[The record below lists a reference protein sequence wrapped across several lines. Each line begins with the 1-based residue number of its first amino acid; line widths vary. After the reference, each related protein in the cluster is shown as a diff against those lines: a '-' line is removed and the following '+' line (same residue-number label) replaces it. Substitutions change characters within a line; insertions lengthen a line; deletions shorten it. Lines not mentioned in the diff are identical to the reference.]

1 MAKKRNA
8 TGPTAKSTSSPTT
21 VTATI
26 DLHGYRKSQAIIA
39 LTSFL
44 DQVVSRQRKQ
54 RDGAMKDVWVL
65 VITGSGAHSPDGP
78 VLRNSVEALL
88 QKRQMQFITNRGRG
102 SFNVK
107 ANSGIVF
114 YEPDAPRDT
123 KVIVKNAP
131 ETIPALPKPPKIS
144 NLAQVALDYGDDAPT
159 PCEVVATEKAI
170 EESRKDQQEVLK
182 DQKKDEKLLKRAV
195 SMSLLQAQK
204 EDKEEQEIMQRA
216 LSLSLLD
223 SQSNIDDDL
232 QRALELSQ
240 KEFEHFPDE
249 NEELQKALE
258 LSQKISSRD
267 DDELLQI
274 LELSKNEYKETESWT
289 IGFSGEVDEVV
300 QEYR

>member
-1 MAKKRNA
+1 
-8 TGPTAKSTSSPTT
+8 
-21 VTATI
+21 
-26 DLHGYRKSQAIIA
+26 
-39 LTSFL
+39 
-44 DQVVSRQRKQ
+44 
-54 RDGAMKDVWVL
+54 MKDVWVL

-267 DDELLQI
+267 DDELLQM

>member
-182 DQKKDEKLLKRAV
+182 DEKKDENKG
-195 SMSLLQAQK
+195 S
-204 EDKEEQEIMQRA
+204 
-216 LSLSLLD
+216 
-223 SQSNIDDDL
+223 
-232 QRALELSQ
+232 
-240 KEFEHFPDE
+240 
-249 NEELQKALE
+249 
-258 LSQKISSRD
+258 
-267 DDELLQI
+267 
-274 LELSKNEYKETESWT
+274 
-289 IGFSGEVDEVV
+289 
-300 QEYR
+300 